1 MCLGPSHPHCDQRV
15 GKNQEYSAPAKPA
28 SQTAP
33 ASPASQTAPEGYSTR
48 LRHPCTLQLGMQR
61 TRAARER
68 SCAVALLRCV
78 SILREPLRELSKIGS
93 MSWYNNRVGP
103 QCDSTKFRVKNPW
116 RCHSQMHHQSGM
128 TAERSDTCRG
138 RFQYAAYDLHARRWM
153 TMTLSTLALRDQT
166 TARPTPQRNQQRH
179 KTARCRCMRR
189 SNRAMS
195 GNLVSG
201 GFGSLLA

>member
-116 RCHSQMHHQSGM
+116 RCHSQMHHQSGKGISLVLRWLCV
-128 TAERSDTCRG
+128 TLRYILTFCVTTYGLYCRV
-138 RFQYAAYDLHARRWM
+138 R
-153 TMTLSTLALRDQT
+153 TLSDSRMYLRYTRALRPPP
-166 TARPTPQRNQQRH
+166 AGGLRE
-179 KTARCRCMRR
+179 
-189 SNRAMS
+189 RAK
-195 GNLVSG
+195 
-201 GFGSLLA
+201 